1 MPTSTT
7 EQSIFLA
14 ALELKTPAER
24 NAYLKGACAGNQ
36 ELFENVQSLL
46 AVQHQSEDFL
56 ERPPVDYTLA
66 HRPISEG
73 PGTVIGPYK
82 LLQQIGEG
90 GMGVVYMAEQSQPIK
105 RRVAL
110 KIIKPG
116 METKEVVARFEAE
129 RQALA
134 LMDHP
139 NIAKVFDGGAT
150 ESGRP
155 YFVMELVKG
164 IPLTQF
170 CDESKLDTR
179 QRLELFAVVCKA
191 IQHAHQKGVIH
202 RDIKP
207 SNVMVTL
214 HDGEPVPKVIDFGVS
229 KAVTQQLTEK
239 TMFTVYGQMIGTPAY
254 MSPEQ
259 AEMSGLDID
268 TRSDIY
274 SLGVLLY
281 ELLTGSTPLENTSI
295 RGKAY
300 GELQRMIREEEA
312 EKPSLRLSTRG
323 EATASVA
330 AHRNTDAKRL
340 GALLRGELDWIVMKT
355 LEKNRDRRYET
366 ANGLA
371 ADIDRYL
378 RGEAILARPPSVVYK
393 LQKFV
398 GRNKAAALSGLAVLV
413 ALLAGTA
420 VATWQA
426 VRATR
431 EQHVALVAAQ
441 AEREA
446 KETSQARE
454 AETNAVLDF
463 MEKQVF
469 NAGRPEGSEGLGEG
483 ATLRRV
489 IEGALPSLDKSF
501 DKQPLIA
508 ARLRML
514 MGSALMYEQA
524 DELAAKEFE
533 KALAVY
539 TQHLGPDNPVTA
551 SCMYQLGWAYSLVG
565 RTADAIKIREETLAI
580 RKRML
585 GIDHPDTARSMI
597 AVANAYH
604 FSSRQA
610 EAWKL
615 DEQALKIL
623 TAKLGP
629 NHSETIR
636 VARGQAFW
644 LSRENKHD
652 EAIAILERILVAELG
667 ESSSDSKSKLTTLL
681 HLARE
686 YEKTN
691 RPEEALRINEDIVS
705 RSTQASGKDHGSTLA
720 FRYALSSQYARLG
733 RYQDALRIDE
743 ESLALA
749 KAKYGANRRWTVIGM
764 SRVAE
769 KLFQLDRDTEG
780 MAITNEVLQ
789 RPELSKWH
797 REFLPALMMH
807 YAKINDVVS
816 CRQTAEK
823 SETEI
828 RKDDNRGLYNA
839 ACNRA
844 LIARVFK
851 SNKSS
856 DALRLANEEADRAMV
871 WLKKAV
877 AAGYESISNMEQ
889 DHDIDVLRER
899 ADFQVLLA
907 ELKKNPPI
915 IGSNP

>member
-378 RGEAILARPPSVVYK
+378 SGEAILARPPSVVYK

-431 EQHVALVAAQ
+431 EQHIALVAAQ
-441 AEREA
+441 SEREA
-446 KETSQARE
+446 KETSQSRE

-469 NAGRPEGSEGLGEG
+469 NAGRPEGEGLGEG

-524 DELAAKEFE
+524 DELAAKEIE

-551 SCMYQLGWAYSLVG
+551 SCMYQLGFAYSQVG
-565 RTADAIKIREETLAI
+565 RNADAIKITEETLAI
-580 RKRML
+580 RKRVL
-585 GIDHPDTARSMI
+585 GLDHLDTARSML
-597 AVANAYH
+597 ALANAYNFH
-604 FSSRQA
+604 SRPA

-615 DEQALKIL
+615 ETHALEIL

-629 NHSETIR
+629 NHPETIR

-644 LSRENKHD
+644 LRRANKHD

-816 CRQTAEK
+816 CRQAAEK
-823 SETEI
+823 WETEI
-828 RKDDNRGLYNA
+828 RKDDNIGLYNA

-844 LIARVFK
+844 LIASVFK
-851 SNKSS
+851 SNTSS
-856 DALRLANEEADRAMV
+856 DALRLANEEADRAMA

-877 AAGYESISNMEQ
+877 AAGYDSISNMEQ
-889 DHDIDVLRER
+889 DHDLDVLRER
-899 ADFQVLLA
+899 ADFKLLLA
-907 ELKKNPPI
+907 ELKKNPAI